1 MPIVLPYDLT
11 IPEMRVLQE
20 FKRLNAESL
29 PLATI
34 KAIRHPA
41 GGGNGEAPAAG
52 LAEKGYVTSD
62 GETFNLTQ
70 KAKDFLA
77 IQAAPEGESPV
88 SEDDTP
94 VE

>member
-1 MPIVLPYDLT
+1 MAIVLPYDLT
-11 IPEMRVLQE
+11 IQEMRILQE

-29 PLATI
+29 ALAAI
-34 KAIRHPA
+34 KAIKHPT
-41 GGGNGEAPAAG
+41 GGGDAPLMG
-52 LAEKGYVTSD
+52 LVGKGYVTSGSD
-62 GETFNLTQ
+62 ETFQLTQ